1 MKWRMLLKVALQSI
15 ARNKMRSL
23 LTMLGVIIGVGAVI
37 ALVSL
42 GQGSQ
47 KDIEGQVAS
56 LGTNL
61 LIIHPSSSRSG
72 GVRGGAGTLGTLT
85 LADVTALRKNAL
97 LLAAVSPEVRVQS
110 QVVAGAN
117 NWNTSIYGGDP
128 EYLEIR
134 NYPVAAG
141 RPLNERDLVT
151 RAKVALL
158 GQTVAEQL
166 FPGEDPVGAR
176 IRIRNVPFQVIGVLG
191 SKGPSAM
198 GSDQD
203 DVILAPTSTVLYR
216 LGDGKTLR
224 GIVASAIN
232 SEQMAPAQTEITQIL
247 RDAHRLPAGLD
258 DDFHLFDQ
266 TEINQMATR
275 VTATLTLLL
284 SAIAGVSLLVGG
296 IGIMN
301 IMLVSVT
308 ERTREIGIRL
318 AIGARP
324 RDVLAQF
331 LVEAAVLSL
340 VGGLIGIATGLGG
353 AALGGKLL
361 GISLVIDP
369 TIIVVAVV
377 FTGVVGIFFGFYPAR
392 KAARL
397 NPIDALRYE

>member
-1 MKWRMLLKVALQSI
+1 MKWRKLFLVAIKSI

-23 LTMLGVIIGVGAVI
+23 LTMLGIIIGVGSVI
-37 ALVSL
+37 CLVAL

-61 LIIHPSSSRSG
+61 LIIRPGSSQLG
-72 GVRGGAGTLGTLT
+72 GVHGGAGSLGTLK
-85 LADVTALRKNAL
+85 LKDVTALRNNASL
-97 LLAAVSPEVRVQS
+97 LQAVSPEIRVQS
-110 QVVAGAN
+110 QVVAGVR
-117 NWNTSIYGGDP
+117 NWNTSIYGGDI
-128 EYLEIR
+128 EYLSIR
-134 NYPVAAG
+134 NYQIASG
-141 RPLNERDLVT
+141 RIFSARDLLV

-158 GQTVAEQL
+158 GQTVADQL
-166 FPGEDPVGAR
+166 FPGENPIGAR
-176 IRIRNVPFQVIGVLG
+176 IRIGNVPFQVIGVLA
-191 SKGPSAM
+191 SKGQSAM

-203 DVILAPTSTVLYR
+203 DVILAPSTTVLYR

-224 GIVASAIN
+224 SIVASASS
-232 SEQMAPAQTEITQIL
+232 SEQMDEAKAEVQQIL
-247 RDAHRLPAGLD
+247 RSAHRLSGEVE
-258 DDFHLFDQ
+258 DDFRLRDQ

-275 VTATLTLLL
+275 VTGTLTLLL

-331 LVEAAVLSL
+331 LIESATLSL
-340 VGGLIGIATGLGG
+340 CGGIIGIGVGLGG
-353 AALGGKLL
+353 AAAGGQLL
-361 GISLVIDP
+361 GISVVINPLVIAL
-369 TIIVVAVV
+369 AVI
-377 FTGVVGIFFGFYPAR
+377 FTGAVGIFFGFYPAR
-392 KAARL
+392 KAANL

>member
-1 MKWRMLLKVALQSI
+1 MKWRKLLLVAIKSI

-23 LTMLGVIIGVGAVI
+23 LTMLGIIIGVGAVI
-37 ALVSL
+37 CLVAL

-61 LIIHPSSSRSG
+61 LIIRPGSSQIG
-72 GVRGGAGTLGTLT
+72 GVHGGAGSMGTLK
-85 LADVTALRKNAL
+85 LKDVTILRNNATRL
-97 LLAAVSPEVRVQS
+97 QAVSPEIRVQS
-110 QVVAGAN
+110 QVVSGAN
-117 NWNTSIYGGDP
+117 NWNTSIYGGDI
-128 EYLEIR
+128 EYLSIR
-134 NYPVAAG
+134 NYQIASG
-141 RPLNERDLVT
+141 RIFSDRDLRT

-166 FPGEDPVGAR
+166 FPGENPIGAN
-176 IRIRNVPFQVIGVLG
+176 IRIGSVPFKVIGTLS
-191 SKGPSAM
+191 SKGQSAM

-203 DVILAPTSTVLYR
+203 DVILAPSTTVLYR

-224 GIVASAIN
+224 SIVASAVS
-232 SEQMAPAQTEITQIL
+232 SELMGEAKAEVQQIL
-247 RDAHRLPAGLD
+247 RAAHRLTAETG
-258 DDFHLFDQ
+258 DDFRLRDQ

-275 VTATLTLLL
+275 VTGTLTMLL

-324 RDVLAQF
+324 RDILAQF
-331 LVEAAVLSL
+331 LIESATLSL
-340 VGGLIGIATGLGG
+340 FGGIIGIGAGLGG
-353 AALGGKLL
+353 AALGGQLL
-361 GISLVIDP
+361 GISLVINP
-369 TIIVVAVV
+369 AVIAMAV
-377 FTGVVGIFFGFYPAR
+377 FFTAAVGIFFGFYPAR
-392 KAARL
+392 KAANL

>member
-1 MKWRMLLKVALQSI
+1 MKWRMLLKVALKSI
-15 ARNKMRSL
+15 ARNKLRSL
-23 LTMLGVIIGVGAVI
+23 LTMLGIIIGVGAVI
-37 ALVSL
+37 SLVAL

-47 KDIEGQVAS
+47 QDIEEQVAS

-61 LIIHPSSSRSG
+61 MIILPGSSHLG
-72 GVRGGAGTLGTLT
+72 GVQGGAGSLDTLSLN
-85 LADVTALRKNAL
+85 DVTALRRSAHL
-97 LLAAVSPEVRVQS
+97 LQAVSPEVRVQS

-117 NWNTSIYGGDP
+117 NWNTIVIGGDP
-128 EYLEIR
+128 DYLTIR
-134 NYPVAAG
+134 NYQIAVG
-141 RPLNERDLVT
+141 RPFTERELT
-151 RAKVALL
+151 SRAKVALL

-176 IRIRNVPFQVIGVLG
+176 IRIRNVPFQVIGVLA
-191 SKGPSAM
+191 SKGQSAM

-203 DVILAPTSTVLYR
+203 DVILAPTTTVLYR

-224 GIVASAIN
+224 AIVASAVN
-232 SEQMAPAQTEITQIL
+232 SDQMEEAKTDASAVL
-247 RDAHRLPAGLD
+247 REAHRLAPGVEN
-258 DDFHLFDQ
+258 DFHLRDQ

-275 VTATLTLLL
+275 VTGTLTLLL

-331 LVEAAVLSL
+331 LVEAATLSL
-340 VGGLIGIATGLGG
+340 FGGLVGIAVGIGG
-353 AALGGKLL
+353 AALGGHLL
-361 GISLVIDP
+361 GISLVINP
-369 TIIVVAVV
+369 AVILVAVV
-377 FTGVVGIFFGFYPAR
+377 FTGAVGVFFGFYPAR
-392 KAARL
+392 KAANL